1 MFSKSWLR
9 DAGERI
15 AATFVEGFAGLWVLQ
30 GATDSFNL
38 DFAKKAA
45 AAGVIAAA
53 ALVKSLIASQLG
65 SGSSASVDPELVT
78 YVKPVVP
85 DSPKAA

>member
-1 MFSKSWLR
+1 MSFSKTWFK
-9 DAGERI
+9 DTTERV
-15 AATFVEGFAGLWVLQ
+15 AATFVEAFAGLWVLQ

-53 ALVKSLIASQLG
+53 AVLKAALAGQLG
-65 SGSSASVDPELVT
+65 DKDSASLDPSLTTVE
-78 YVKPVVP
+78 VP
-85 DSPKAA
+85 SSPKEVG

>member
-1 MFSKSWLR
+1 MFTRTWFK
-9 DAGERI
+9 DTVERV
-15 AATFVEGFAGLWVLQ
+15 AATFVEAFAGLWVLQ

-53 ALVKSLIASQLG
+53 AVLKAALASRLG
-65 SGSSASVDPELVT
+65 DKDSAAIEL
-78 YVKPVVP
+78 
-85 DSPKAA
+85 PKAPEAG